1 MSSPCKNPDFEYKLG
16 NTIESP
22 GRQALTM
29 PLFAAGD
36 SSQGAAPVLLAATGR
51 PEEASL
57 VIKTRRGTP
66 LGRSQP
72 PAKRMRV
79 LAPKTT
85 PAPAPAGQPELPPSR
100 GYASAD
106 LDRVFSLTI
115 SHRTRGPRKP
125 LANTA
130 ALLELL
136 ADLASPA
143 VVTSQPRPREGTA
156 KVNYMLQ
163 EGTEKVLTKEMIHS
177 FTDEEVMR
185 RFGLLY
191 DVFKINVDAAD
202 AEQLADQQV
211 LGFFEGKTLKL
222 QRYILYQVH
231 SAFINGYAKC
241 TRDQWLTAV
250 SRFAEKCR
258 ATGRSMLTHPF
269 EEVCSL
275 VKEIID
281 DLRSAPKGFREPV
294 FPAGASEARRWE
306 ADAGAAWSAGG
317 FPGQYLGGGLSQD
330 GVGKCSKLR
339 AQRYLKGVLSARCH
353 PSGTKG
359 K

>member
-202 AEQLADQQV
+202 AEQLADQQ
-211 LGFFEGKTLKL
+211 
-222 QRYILYQVH
+222 
-231 SAFINGYAKC
+231 
-241 TRDQWLTAV
+241 WLTAV